1 MAAIIF
7 TDVARS
13 TELLYE
19 LGPERY
25 EGVRRRHVA
34 HLRAAL
40 HEQGG
45 REVKSLGDGLM
56 AIVPSA
62 AGGVAA
68 AAAMQQRTA
77 AQAQAARIDLRIRI
91 GVAAGDVVEDEGDY
105 YGPAVVEA
113 ARLCPAATGG
123 EILLTDLVRRLAGD
137 RPGVGYEAVGPM
149 VLKGIPEPVDVH
161 RVVWSTSR
169 DVEVGSPAML
179 SGRGA
184 FELVGR
190 EAERAAMVQAWDRAA
205 AGERQL
211 VLLAG
216 EPGIGKSRLAADV
229 AGHVHAHGGTVLF
242 GRCDP
247 DGGGP
252 LQPFVLALRQ
262 YLTDVLRD
270 APVELGGH
278 AAALLTVV
286 PELAERS
293 PHLVAPEPSD
303 DPVGD
308 RLVLFDAVA
317 EAFHEIA
324 AGSPLLVVL
333 DDVHWAAAQTV
344 QLLRHLVGWHRDAPL
359 MIVATYR
366 PADVSTELAA
376 VVADASRLDRCLY
389 VAVEELDEGDVLDLL
404 SKAAATDLSAVAEA
418 RELALTL
425 REETGGNPLYVTQLL
440 AHLVE
445 AGHLQR
451 VDGRWTRATPVGEL
465 RLPESLRDVVLGRIS
480 AVGDDVTRLLGLA
493 AIAGARF
500 DALVLEQI
508 DDLDGR
514 FLDVLERA
522 TRHRLVEQVGRTLEY
537 RFIHALVRD
546 VVYDELSTLRRAR
559 LHDRLAEQLAASPGC
574 GAAMLAHH
582 SLQSAMLGPAQQARA
597 VRHARLAG
605 DEADA
610 AFEFETAARWYGV
623 ALEHL
628 AETDAAGS
636 DGEGVERA
644 EILLRLGTAQRRAG
658 IAAFRGSL
666 LEASR
671 IARNE
676 GVVDLLVQATLTNTR
691 GTFADSHGLDADRIE
706 MLRAA
711 LTVIPPDDLVHQA
724 ELLCSLAMEL
734 SVGPGFDDR
743 RRLSDDALELARRS
757 GNQRTL
763 AWVLARRQVAVAH
776 VVTIAERARDVA
788 ELVDLAERLDDDLLG
803 FRALHYSV
811 KMALEVGDGPRVE
824 SDFARLEAHATS
836 MRQPEPL
843 VWVSRHR
850 ATIESIHGNFD
861 AADREMMRSLD
872 LARRV
877 GAPDAALIFASQR
890 FSFRFM
896 QGRLGELAE
905 RMAARKGDGWFPAVW
920 AHWSLLNAELGDLDE
935 AADSL
940 QRQHTIDFWDYPN
953 GHVAT
958 SGIAAAVLAAARLG
972 DGALVERALPVLD
985 AADGF
990 CIADAC
996 YWWGPVAH
1004 YQGIARAV
1012 LGDLDRAVEH
1022 LEAAIRLEHDLEAWP
1037 WLARSL
1043 AELVRVRRRRGASG
1057 DDRVGDEAAT
1067 EALALAAKLDLAVIP
1082 ALLETPLAV

>member
-1 MAAIIF
+1 M
-7 TDVARS
+7 
-13 TELLYE
+13 
-19 LGPERY
+19 
-25 EGVRRRHVA
+25 
-34 HLRAAL
+34 
-40 HEQGG
+40 
-45 REVKSLGDGLM
+45 
-56 AIVPSA
+56 
-62 AGGVAA
+62 
-68 AAAMQQRTA
+68 
-77 AQAQAARIDLRIRI
+77 
-91 GVAAGDVVEDEGDY
+91 
-105 YGPAVVEA
+105 
-113 ARLCPAATGG
+113 
-123 EILLTDLVRRLAGD
+123 
-137 RPGVGYEAVGPM
+137 
-149 VLKGIPEPVDVH
+149 
-161 RVVWSTSR
+161 
-169 DVEVGSPAML
+169 
-179 SGRGA
+179 
-184 FELVGR
+184 
-190 EAERAAMVQAWDRAA
+190 
-205 AGERQL
+205 
-211 VLLAG
+211 
-216 EPGIGKSRLAADV
+216 
-229 AGHVHAHGGTVLF
+229 LF

-247 DGGGP
+247 DVGGP

-262 YLTDVLRD
+262 FLTDVPPD
-270 APVELGGH
+270 EPVELGGN
-278 AAALLTVV
+278 AAALLTVL

-303 DPVGD
+303 DPAGD

-582 SLQSAMLGPAQQARA
+582 SLQSAMLGSAQQARA

-628 AETDAAGS
+628 AETGAAGS

-658 IAAFRGSL
+658 TAAFRGSL

-676 GVVDLLVQATLTNTR
+676 GLVDLLVQATLTNTR

-757 GNQRTL
+757 GDQRTL

-788 ELVDLAERLDDDLLG
+788 ELVELAERLDDDLLG
-803 FRALHYSV
+803 FRARHYSV
-811 KMALEVGDGPRVE
+811 KMALEVGDGSRVE

-843 VWVSRHR
+843 VWVARDR
-850 ATIESIHGNFD
+850 ATIESIHGDFD
-861 AADREMMRSLD
+861 AADRELMRSLD
-872 LARRV
+872 LARRRRRAGCGV
-877 GAPDAALIFASQR
+877 HLRLPTVLVPLHAGPARRARRAHGRTQGGRVVPRCLGSLVAAQRRAGRPRRGRRLVAAPAHDRLLGLSERARRHVRHRRRSPRRGSTCRRRVDGA
-890 FSFRFM
+890 
-896 QGRLGELAE
+896 G
-905 RMAARKGDGWFPAVW
+905 AARCSMPPTASASPTPATGGDPSPTTRASAGPC
-920 AHWSLLNAELGDLDE
+920 S
-935 AADSL
+935 
-940 QRQHTIDFWDYPN
+940 
-953 GHVAT
+953 AT
-958 SGIAAAVLAAARLG
+958 STGLSSTSKQRSASSTTSRRG
-972 DGALVERALPVLD
+972 RG
-985 AADGF
+985 
-990 CIADAC
+990 
-996 YWWGPVAH
+996 
-1004 YQGIARAV
+1004 
-1012 LGDLDRAVEH
+1012 
-1022 LEAAIRLEHDLEAWP
+1022 WP
-1037 WLARSL
+1037 ARSPSWS
-1043 AELVRVRRRRGASG
+1043 RVRRRRGAPG
-1057 DDRVGDEAAT
+1057 DDHVGDEAAT
-1067 EALALAAKLDLAVIP
+1067 EAAALAAKLDLTVIP
-1082 ALLETPLAV
+1082 ALLETPLPV